1 MKSYRTLQRF
11 IDDGTTHEAGSV
23 AQFDNI
29 RAGQLMQFGLIA
41 EASEAAFELNSE
53 SDSQTETE
61 AAFELNS
68 EPDSQTETEADDQP
82 KRKRSK

>member
-23 AQFDNI
+23 AQFDDI

-41 EASEAAFELNSE
+41 EAL
-53 SDSQTETE
+53 E

>member
-23 AQFDNI
+23 TQFDDI
-29 RAGQLMQFGLIA
+29 RAGQLMQFGLIS
-41 EASEAAFELNSE
+41 EASEAAFELS
-53 SDSQTETE
+53 
-61 AAFELNS
+61 S
-68 EPDSQTETEADDQP
+68 EPDSQTEADDQP

>member
-1 MKSYRTLQRF
+1 MKPYLTLQRF

-23 AQFDNI
+23 AQFDDI
-29 RAGQLMQFGLIA
+29 RAGQLIHFGLIA
-41 EASEAAFELNSE
+41 EAS
-53 SDSQTETE
+53 E